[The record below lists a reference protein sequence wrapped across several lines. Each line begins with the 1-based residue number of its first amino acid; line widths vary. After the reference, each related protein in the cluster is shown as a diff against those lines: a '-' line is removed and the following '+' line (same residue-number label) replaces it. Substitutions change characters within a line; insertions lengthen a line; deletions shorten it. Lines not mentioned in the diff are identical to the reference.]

1 MLNEQTYITK
11 QGLEKLK
18 EELNDLIVNKRRE
31 VIKKIEEAKEYGDLS
46 ENAEY
51 HAAKDEQAFMEGR
64 IMELTSLINS
74 AVIIEETKSNGVV
87 TVGSRIK
94 IENEEQNIAKEYKI
108 VGSEEADPTAGLI
121 SNESPIGR
129 AFLGKKKGEIVTI
142 QTPKGNIQYRIVEI
156 I

>member
-1 MLNEQTYITK
+1 MSKEQTYITK
-11 QGLEKLK
+11 EGLEKLK
-18 EELNDLIVNKRRE
+18 QELNDLVTIKRRE
-31 VIKKIEEAKEYGDLS
+31 VVRKIEEAKEYGDLS

-51 HAAKDEQAFMEGR
+51 HAAKDEQAFIEGR
-64 IMELTSLINS
+64 IMELTNLINN

-87 TVGSRIK
+87 TVGSRIR
-94 IENEEQNIAKEYKI
+94 IEDEEKAVAKEYKI
-108 VGSEEADPTAGLI
+108 VGSEEANPTEGLI

-129 AFLGKKKGEIVTI
+129 AFLGKKKGEIVAI